1 MIMKKQNQNSKRYQK
16 EKLQEKQKEKQSPY
30 PLFEG
35 RERLYDGFKRGIFL
49 SAPSKGAVSLDEI
62 AHVANV
68 SNRSRAGMFAPR
80 PTDVVDV
87 ANVSDCEASE
97 HLHLKILTPNQI
109 LSKITNSTCTRKS
122 W

>member
-1 MIMKKQNQNSKRYQK
+1 MIMKKQNQNPKRYQK
-16 EKLQEKQKEKQSPY
+16 EKLFKAHIHFLKVEKG
-30 PLFEG
+30 FF
-35 RERLYDGFKRGIFL
+35 DGFKRGIFL

-68 SNRSRAGMFAPR
+68 SNRSRPGMFAPR
-80 PTDVVDV
+80 PTNVVDV

-97 HLHLKILTPNQI
+97 HLHLEILTPKQI

>member
-62 AHVANV
+62 AHVASV

-97 HLHLKILTPNQI
+97 HLHLKILTPKQI